1 MECFGALEGVVE
13 EFFGHDL
20 SVFAEVFEEATDPLQ
35 IVSHAVEVGEGSQ
48 GSTKDEAIPA
58 GQGALDMR
66 LIFLYKV
73 VQGVTSDGRDVVENI
88 LYHGRQGNALF

>member
-1 MECFGALEGVVE
+1 
-13 EFFGHDL
+13 
-20 SVFAEVFEEATDPLQ
+20 
-35 IVSHAVEVGEGSQ
+35 VEVGEGSQ
-48 GSTKDEAIPA
+48 RSAKDEAIPA

-88 LYHGRQGNALF
+88 LYHKRQENGLFKNRLNL